1 MTAPRIAFI
10 GTGRM
15 GKPMAGHLL
24 QAGFPVVAFDVSAAP
39 LAELSDAGAFIA
51 DSPQAAAEAA
61 QVVITMLP
69 SDEALQEVVAGG
81 LLGHLAPGQ
90 TYIDMGTSRLAT
102 SLRLATLLADR
113 GVAMLDA
120 PVTGGEA
127 GAQHATLD
135 IMVGGEAAA
144 FQACEPALRAM
155 GRKVTH
161 VGGHG
166 HGLIAKY
173 VNQIIMEA
181 TFGIVAEAFSLASSA
196 GADPSA
202 VYEAIRTGGAAS
214 FVLDLAM
221 PGVLRGEWGAGRE
234 LTLHAKDGAY
244 ALAAAE
250 DLRAWTPF
258 TALSHELFKLAL
270 AQGEGE
276 HAAAAVARV
285 YERARHS

>member
-1 MTAPRIAFI
+1 
-10 GTGRM
+10 M

-24 QAGFPVVAFDVSAAP
+24 RAGFPVAAFDVSAAQ
-39 LAELSDAGAFIA
+39 LAELSGAGASIA
-51 DSPQAAAEAA
+51 ASPQAAAQDA
-61 QVVITMLP
+61 QIVITMLP
-69 SDEALQEVVAGG
+69 SDEALQEVAAGG
-81 LLGHLAPGQ
+81 LLDQLRPGQ
-90 TYIDMGTSRLAT
+90 IFIDMGTSRLAT
-102 SLRLATLLADR
+102 SLRLAAQLGER

-127 GAQHATLD
+127 GAQQATLD
-135 IMVGGEAAA
+135 IMVGGERAS
-144 FQACEPALRAM
+144 FEACEPALRAM
-155 GRKVTH
+155 GRKVTY
-161 VGGHG
+161 VGGPG

-196 GADPSA
+196 GADLQA
-202 VYEAIRTGGAAS
+202 VYEAIRSGGAAS

-221 PGVLRGEWGAGRE
+221 AGVLRGEWGSGRE
-234 LTLHAKDGAY
+234 LTLHTKDGAY

-270 AQGEGE
+270 AQGNGE

-285 YERARHS
+285 YERARQG